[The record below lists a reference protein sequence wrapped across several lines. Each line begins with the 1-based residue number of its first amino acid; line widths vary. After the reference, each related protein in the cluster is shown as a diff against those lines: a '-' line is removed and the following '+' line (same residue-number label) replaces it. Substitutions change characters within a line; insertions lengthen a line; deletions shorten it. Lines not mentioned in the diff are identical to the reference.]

1 MIVGEITPTY
11 NLDRYIDLNK
21 DLYHN
26 LQKEYKKIY
35 IISCHKLVFK
45 NSKILKKNIKE
56 YKYIKL
62 FEPRTYLELERY
74 LKKNKDMVLMN
85 NISPKFYHF
94 RIFYSLSKFNN
105 IQISLDNVGN
115 FSSYYIENWINVST
129 SNKIYF
135 LYLKKIAHI
144 AFRILTN
151 LGIFKQIDIHFE
163 TRLDLKNN
171 FQNGLSSKI
180 KKIIPFFKTRY
191 KKIEKISLRNSQIDK
206 IKLKNISEKYITYI
220 DESFDDGDGTVRQK
234 NSDFLK
240 NKNKYYLDLK
250 TYLYSIQ
257 KIFKKKLIIC
267 VHPKSDLDFYRLLFA
282 EITVVKYK
290 TDYYIQNSYLCIFH
304 NSSAIINALLLNKKI
319 ICIQSSL
326 MSIYAF
332 NRTEMFR
339 KLFKFVNHD
348 LQKLI
353 NVDKKKLIRQLSLS
367 SKKNIN
373 KMKKYYHIDPQENFS
388 KIIFDEVKKI
398 RRNNI

>member
-135 LYLKKIAHI
+135 LYLKKIV
-144 AFRILTN
+144 
-151 LGIFKQIDIHFE
+151 
-163 TRLDLKNN
+163 
-171 FQNGLSSKI
+171 
-180 KKIIPFFKTRY
+180 Y
-191 KKIEKISLRNSQIDK
+191 
-206 IKLKNISEKYITYI
+206 
-220 DESFDDGDGTVRQK
+220 
-234 NSDFLK
+234 
-240 NKNKYYLDLK
+240 
-250 TYLYSIQ
+250 
-257 KIFKKKLIIC
+257 
-267 VHPKSDLDFYRLLFA
+267 
-282 EITVVKYK
+282 
-290 TDYYIQNSYLCIFH
+290 
-304 NSSAIINALLLNKKI
+304 
-319 ICIQSSL
+319 
-326 MSIYAF
+326 
-332 NRTEMFR
+332 
-339 KLFKFVNHD
+339 
-348 LQKLI
+348 
-353 NVDKKKLIRQLSLS
+353 
-367 SKKNIN
+367 
-373 KMKKYYHIDPQENFS
+373 
-388 KIIFDEVKKI
+388 
-398 RRNNI
+398 